1 MQQPASWLRHAPI
14 CFALMPKSPPNF
26 SWPDFYFQVF
36 ENICQS
42 LRNTHGN
49 LGINAGFSLVK
60 NAAGVLETARNPCY
74 VPTDAAAKPCCFIH
88 LLGCFFV
95 KSSQCWSWTFILCSA
110 ADVSH
115 CGPVS
120 WSLNDRTLILLEQN
134 WRNMA
139 DCCFLDHHLYL
150 GVYQSRL
157 TFTSSTHMFYFIH
170 KISLWLDCPW
180 CWGEKSPIVEN

>member
-14 CFALMPKSPPNF
+14 CFALMSKSPPNF

-88 LLGCFFV
+88 LLGCFFCQIISMLKLNFYFV
-95 KSSQCWSWTFILCSA
+95 QRCGRQSLWPSFMEFEWQN
-110 ADVSH
+110 SH
-115 CGPVS
+115 SVGTELTEHGRLLLS
-120 WSLNDRTLILLEQN
+120 WSPSLSGRLSVT
-134 WRNMA
+134 A
-139 DCCFLDHHLYL
+139 DLYL
-150 GVYQSRL
+150 LNPHVL
-157 TFTSSTHMFYFIH
+157 FY
-170 KISLWLDCPW
+170 S
-180 CWGEKSPIVEN
+180 